1 MVGEELPLPG
11 GRYVKI
17 TFRDQ
22 GIGIPASYIGKIFDP
37 YFTTKQK
44 GSGLGLATVHSVIRN
59 NAGYIT
65 VESQAGV
72 GTTFYVYLP
81 ALAGEIT
88 AEPEAAAVPLK
99 GQGRI
104 LVMDDEE
111 MVRDVMGL
119 MLKRL
124 GYQVDFAVNGAEAVA
139 LYAAAR
145 QEGRPFSAVIF
156 DLTVPGGMGGQ
167 EALHQ
172 ILERDPGVKAIVSS
186 GYSDDPS
193 MANFK
198 ACGFKGVITKPYKI
212 TELSEVL
219 HAVLI
224 S

>member
-1 MVGEELPLPG
+1 M
-11 GRYVKI
+11 
-17 TFRDQ
+17 
-22 GIGIPASYIGKIFDP
+22 
-37 YFTTKQK
+37 
-44 GSGLGLATVHSVIRN
+44 
-59 NAGYIT
+59 
-65 VESQAGV
+65 
-72 GTTFYVYLP
+72 
-81 ALAGEIT
+81 
-88 AEPEAAAVPLK
+88 
-99 GQGRI
+99 
-104 LVMDDEE
+104 
-111 MVRDVMGL
+111 

-139 LYAAAR
+139 FYAAAL

-167 EALHQ
+167 EALQQ

-198 ACGFKGVITKPYKI
+198 ECGFKGVISKPYKI

-219 HAVLI
+219 HEVII